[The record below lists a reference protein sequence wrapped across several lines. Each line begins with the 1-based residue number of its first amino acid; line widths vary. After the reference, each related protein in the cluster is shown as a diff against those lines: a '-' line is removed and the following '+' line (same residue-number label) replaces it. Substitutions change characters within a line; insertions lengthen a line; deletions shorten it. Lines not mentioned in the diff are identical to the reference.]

1 MDSKSEEKV
10 GGPMNRK
17 TTLDTKAGAATQPLL
32 GMVLVVLVLI
42 VVVLAR
48 VLGQGP

>member
-1 MDSKSEEKV
+1 
-10 GGPMNRK
+10 MNRK
-17 TTLDTKAGAATQPLL
+17 ATLDKRAGAVTQLLL
-32 GMVLVVLVLI
+32 GLVLVVLVLI